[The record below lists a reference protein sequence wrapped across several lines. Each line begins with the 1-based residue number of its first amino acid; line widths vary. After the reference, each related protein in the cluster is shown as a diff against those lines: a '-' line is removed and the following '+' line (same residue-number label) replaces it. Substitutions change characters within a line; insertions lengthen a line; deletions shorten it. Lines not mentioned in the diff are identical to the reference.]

1 MMAKEDRD
9 PSVSLVSCAPR
20 RGGEGSSG
28 VCCLWQHCQAQPG
41 RMGRSLLLHV
51 HIVFVEDLLKKLAE
65 ALDGGSEWRVLWAEA
80 PADVA

>member
-1 MMAKEDRD
+1 
-9 PSVSLVSCAPR
+9 
-20 RGGEGSSG
+20 
-28 VCCLWQHCQAQPG
+28 
-41 RMGRSLLLHV
+41 MGRSLLLHV